1 MLSFRS
7 FMAIWGPKIA
17 HGVGSFKLA
26 SEQSPQVFSSD
37 QVKKQASILKYHQQF

>member
-7 FMAIWGPKIA
+7 FMA
-17 HGVGSFKLA
+17 
-26 SEQSPQVFSSD
+26 SEQSP